1 MNANAQYIK
10 DAQGND
16 ILAVIPIEAYN
27 EWRIEKADL
36 NNTQE
41 ITDWQKEI
49 LDESLRELELTGEAE
64 DWDVLKFKIKQRY
77 GF

>member
-16 ILAVIPIEAYN
+16 IFIEAYN
-27 EWRIEKADL
+27 EWRFEKADL

-64 DWDVLKFKIKQRY
+64 DWDVLKFKIKQQFY
-77 GF
+77 

>member
-27 EWRIEKADL
+27 EWRVEKADL
-36 NNTQE
+36 KNTQE
-41 ITDWQKEI
+41 IADWQKEI

>member
-27 EWRIEKADL
+27 EWRFEKADL
-36 NNTQE
+36 NNNLE
-41 ITDWQKEI
+41 IADWQKEI
-49 LDESLRELELTGEAE
+49 LDESLRELELTDEAE

>member
-16 ILAVIPIEAYN
+16 ILAVIPIGSYN
-27 EWRIEKADL
+27 EWRFEKADL

>member
-27 EWRIEKADL
+27 EWRFEKADL
-36 NNTQE
+36 TNPQE
-41 ITDWQKEI
+41 IADWQKEI

>member
-27 EWRIEKADL
+27 ELRFEKSDL

>member
-10 DAQGND
+10 DAQGNN

-27 EWRIEKADL
+27 EWRFEKADL
-36 NNTQE
+36 NNNQE
-41 ITDWQKEI
+41 IADWQKEI

>member
-27 EWRIEKADL
+27 EWRFEKTDL

-49 LDESLRELELTGEAE
+49 LDESLRELELTDEAE

>member
-16 ILAVIPIEAYN
+16 IIEAYN
-27 EWRIEKADL
+27 EWRFEKADL

-64 DWDVLKFKIKQRY
+64 DWDVLKFKIKQ
-77 GF
+77 

>member
-1 MNANAQYIK
+1 MNGVLK
-10 DAQGND
+10 
-16 ILAVIPIEAYN
+16 
-27 EWRIEKADL
+27 KADL

-49 LDESLRELELTGEAE
+49 LDESLRELELTGEVE

>member
-16 ILAVIPIEAYN
+16 ILAVIPIESYN
-27 EWRIEKADL
+27 EWRFEKADL

-41 ITDWQKEI
+41 IADWQKEI
-49 LDESLRELELTGEAE
+49 LDESVRELELTGEAE

>member
-10 DAQGND
+10 DAQRND
-16 ILAVIPIEAYN
+16 ILAVIPIESYN
-27 EWRIEKADL
+27 EWRFEKADL

-49 LDESLRELELTGEAE
+49 LDESLRELELTDEAE
-64 DWDVLKFKIKQRY
+64 DWDVLKFKIKQQFY
-77 GF
+77 

>member
-27 EWRIEKADL
+27 EWRFEKADL
-36 NNTQE
+36 NSTQE

>member
-27 EWRIEKADL
+27 EWRFEKADL
-36 NNTQE
+36 NNNQE
-41 ITDWQKEI
+41 IADWQKEI
-49 LDESLRELELTGEAE
+49 LDESLRELELTDEAE

>member
-27 EWRIEKADL
+27 EWRFEKADL

-41 ITDWQKEI
+41 IANWQKEI

>member
-27 EWRIEKADL
+27 EWRFEKADL
-36 NNTQE
+36 NSTQE

-64 DWDVLKFKIKQRY
+64 DWDVLKFKIKQQFY
-77 GF
+77 

>member
-16 ILAVIPIEAYN
+16 ILAVIPIESYN
-27 EWRIEKADL
+27 EWRFEKADL

-41 ITDWQKEI
+41 IADWQKEI

-64 DWDVLKFKIKQRY
+64 DWDVLKFKIKQHFY
-77 GF
+77 

>member
-16 ILAVIPIEAYN
+16 ILAVIPIESYN
-27 EWRIEKADL
+27 EWRFEKADL

-41 ITDWQKEI
+41 IADWQKEI

>member
-16 ILAVIPIEAYN
+16 ILAVIPIEVYN
-27 EWRIEKADL
+27 EWRFEKADL

-41 ITDWQKEI
+41 IADWQKEI

>member
-16 ILAVIPIEAYN
+16 ILAVIPIEAYY
-27 EWRIEKADL
+27 EWRCEKADL

-41 ITDWQKEI
+41 IADWQKEI

-64 DWDVLKFKIKQRY
+64 DWDVLKFKIKQQFY
-77 GF
+77 

>member
-27 EWRIEKADL
+27 EWRFEKADL

-41 ITDWQKEI
+41 ITEWQKEI
-49 LDESLRELELTGEAE
+49 LD
-64 DWDVLKFKIKQRY
+64 VLNI
-77 GF
+77 